1 MHSPF
6 WKQLRRSSATD
17 FIYEQLDLSVCI
29 PEFKQL
35 RQKLY
40 TSAVY
45 GQPDVSLRLRSLF
58 KIKALPSLHIL
69 WPTSSASVNNLACL
83 SCTVM
88 LKVGK
93 TKLRGSFRPS
103 LDQAL
108 PSIAALFYVLHSPYL
123 RWLTQTSALH
133 SPITHLSLLLL
144 FQIIITIITSG
155 IIYTRSDW
163 HKLHTKASC
172 KGIVNTM
179 YNISIML
186 WWEALQNPG
195 Y

>member
-1 MHSPF
+1 M
-6 WKQLRRSSATD
+6 
-17 FIYEQLDLSVCI
+17 
-29 PEFKQL
+29 
-35 RQKLY
+35 
-40 TSAVY
+40 
-45 GQPDVSLRLRSLF
+45 SLRLSSLF
-58 KIKALPSLHIL
+58 TIKALPVSTFL
-69 WPTSSASVNNLACL
+69 WPTSSASVNNQACL

-88 LKVGK
+88 LKVAK

-103 LDQAL
+103 SDQAL
-108 PSIAALFYVLHSPYL
+108 PSVAALFYVLHSPYL
-123 RWLTQTSALH
+123 RWLQTSALH
-133 SPITHLSLLLL
+133 SPLTHLSLLLL